1 MQLRNRLST
10 FLDEIPTL
18 VSVFCARS
26 CETIRSCAQIW
37 DEIEIE
43 ESLDTDKTYKSV
55 IRVPM
60 YCTPFIEELLF
71 QSCEQI
77 NQALAHGFDK

>member
-1 MQLRNRLST
+1 MHLRNKLST
-10 FLDEIPTL
+10 FLDDIPTL
-18 VSVFCARS
+18 VIYIF
-26 CETIRSCAQIW
+26 IFYFLLFIFWLQIW

-71 QSCEQI
+71 YSCQQI
-77 NQALAHGFDK
+77 NQALAHGLDK

>member
-1 MQLRNRLST
+1 MIL
-10 FLDEIPTL
+10 F
-18 VSVFCARS
+18 
-26 CETIRSCAQIW
+26 TIIFFKVW

-71 QSCEQI
+71 YSCQQI
-77 NQALAHGFDK
+77 NQALAHGLDKYDKISI